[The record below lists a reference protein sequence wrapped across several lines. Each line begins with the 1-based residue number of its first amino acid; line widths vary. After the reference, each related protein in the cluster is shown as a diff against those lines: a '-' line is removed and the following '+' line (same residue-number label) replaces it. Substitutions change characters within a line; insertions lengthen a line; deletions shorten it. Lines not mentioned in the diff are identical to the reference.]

1 MKKEFKIGI
10 AAIVALIILFIG
22 INYLKGI
29 NMFKSESY
37 YHVDYTEV
45 NGLALSSPVYANGF
59 KVGLVRD
66 IQYNF
71 NKPGHITVGIDMDDN
86 IKIPVGSKAE
96 LVTEMLGTVKMNL
109 IMNYGENQT
118 IAPGDTI
125 EGYANNGIMA
135 KAEKDLL
142 PQMEKMM
149 PKLDSIL
156 SSLNKILADPA
167 IGNTL
172 KNAEQITA
180 SLNQTSSHLQRLM
193 SNDIPKL
200 TGNVTAITEDL
211 KVISGN
217 LKGIDYAATFNKIDE
232 TLKNVYALTDKLNK
246 KDNTIGLLL
255 NDPELYNNLN
265 ATSENAASLLKDL
278 QENPK
283 RYVHF
288 SLSERAN
295 KSYIEKV

>member
-1 MKKEFKIGI
+1 MKKEFKIGL
-10 AAIVALIILFIG
+10 AAIASLIILFFG
-22 INYLKGI
+22 INYLKGV
-29 NMFKSESY
+29 NLFKSESY

-66 IQYNF
+66 IQYNY
-71 NKPGHITVGIDMDDN
+71 NRPGHITVGIDMDN
-86 IKIPVGSKAE
+86 NMKIPVGSKAE

-109 IMNYGENQT
+109 ILNYGEET
-118 IAPGDTI
+118 YIAPGDTI

-142 PQMEKMM
+142 PQVEQMM

-156 SSLNKILADPA
+156 SSLNKIFADPA
-167 IGNTL
+167 LGNTL
-172 KNAEQITA
+172 KNAEKITA
-180 SLNQTSSHLQRLM
+180 SLNQTSNHLQKLM

-200 TGNVTAITEDL
+200 TGNVTTITEDL
-211 KVISGN
+211 KVISAN
-217 LKGIDYAATFNKIDE
+217 LKGIDYAGTFNKIDE
-232 TLKNVYALTDKLNK
+232 TLKNVYALTDKLNR

-278 QENPK
+278 QERPK

-288 SLSERAN
+288 SLFGR
-295 KSYIEKV
+295 KDK

>member
-172 KNAEQITA
+172 KNTEQITA

-211 KVISGN
+211 KVISRN
-217 LKGIDYAATFNKIDE
+217 LKGIDYAGTFNKIDE

-288 SLSERAN
+288 SLFGR
-295 KSYIEKV
+295 KSK

>member
-71 NKPGHITVGIDMDDN
+71 NKPGHITVGIEMDDN

-288 SLSERAN
+288 SLFGR
-295 KSYIEKV
+295 KSK

>member
-71 NKPGHITVGIDMDDN
+71 NKPGHITVGIEMDDN

-255 NDPELYNNLN
+255 NDPKLYNNLN

-288 SLSERAN
+288 SLFGR
-295 KSYIEKV
+295 KSK

>member
-71 NKPGHITVGIDMDDN
+71 NKPGHITVGIEMDDN

-180 SLNQTSSHLQRLM
+180 SLNQTSSHLQHLM
-193 SNDIPKL
+193 SNDIPKI

-288 SLSERAN
+288 SLFGR
-295 KSYIEKV
+295 KSK

>member
-71 NKPGHITVGIDMDDN
+71 NKPGHITVGIEMDDN

-180 SLNQTSSHLQRLM
+180 SLNQTSNHLQRLM

-288 SLSERAN
+288 SLFGR
-295 KSYIEKV
+295 KSK

>member
-1 MKKEFKIGI
+1 MKKEFTIGI
-10 AAIVALIILFIG
+10 AAIAALLILFIG

-37 YHVDYTEV
+37 YYVDYTNV
-45 NGLALSSPVYANGF
+45 NGLALSSPVYTNGY

-71 NKPGHITVGIDMDDN
+71 NKPGHIIVGIEMDDN
-86 IKIPVGSKAE
+86 IKIPQGSKAE
-96 LVTEMLGTVKMNL
+96 LITEMLGTVKMNL
-109 IMNYGENQT
+109 IMNYDEENT

-135 KAEKDLL
+135 KAEEELL

-167 IGNTL
+167 LGNTI
-172 KNAEQITA
+172 KNAEKLTA
-180 SLNQTSSHLQRLM
+180 SLSQTSNHLEKLM
-193 SNDIPKL
+193 SNDIPAL
-200 TGNVTAITEDL
+200 TSNVTTITEDL

-217 LKGIDYAATFNKIDE
+217 LKGIDYAETFNKIDQ
-232 TLKNVYALTDKLNK
+232 TLKNVYALTDKLNN

-265 ATSENAASLLKDL
+265 ATSANAASLLKDL
-278 QENPK
+278 QEHPK

-288 SLSERAN
+288 SLFG
-295 KSYIEKV
+295 KKDK

>member
-71 NKPGHITVGIDMDDN
+71 NNPGHITVGIEMDDN
-86 IKIPVGSKAE
+86 IRIPVGSKAE

-109 IMNYGENQT
+109 IMNYGENQF

-180 SLNQTSSHLQRLM
+180 SLNQTSNHLQNLM

-217 LKGIDYAATFNKIDE
+217 LKSIDYAETFNKIDE
-232 TLKNVYALTDKLNK
+232 TLKNVYTLTDKLNK

-288 SLSERAN
+288 SLFGK
-295 KSYIEKV
+295 KSK

>member
-288 SLSERAN
+288 SLFGR
-295 KSYIEKV
+295 KSK

>member
-217 LKGIDYAATFNKIDE
+217 LKGIDYAATFNKIDK

-288 SLSERAN
+288 SLFGR
-295 KSYIEKV
+295 KSK

>member
-1 MKKEFKIGI
+1 MIMKKEFTIGI
-10 AAIVALIILFIG
+10 AAIAALLILFIG

-37 YHVDYTEV
+37 YYVDYTNV
-45 NGLALSSPVYANGF
+45 NGLALSSPVYTNGF

-71 NKPGHITVGIDMDDN
+71 NKPGHIIVGIEMDEN
-86 IKIPVGSKAE
+86 IKIPQGSKAE

-109 IMNYGENQT
+109 IMNYNEEKI

-135 KAEKDLL
+135 KAEEELL

-167 IGNTL
+167 LGNTI
-172 KNAEQITA
+172 KNAEKLTA
-180 SLNQTSSHLQRLM
+180 SLSQTSNHLQKLM
-193 SNDIPKL
+193 SNDIPTL
-200 TGNVTAITEDL
+200 TSNVTMITEDL

-217 LKGIDYAATFNKIDE
+217 LKGIDYAETFNKIDQ
-232 TLKNVYALTDKLNK
+232 TLKNVYALTDKLNN

-265 ATSENAASLLKDL
+265 ATSANAASLLKDL
-278 QENPK
+278 QEHPK

-288 SLSERAN
+288 SLFG
-295 KSYIEKV
+295 KKDK

>member
-10 AAIVALIILFIG
+10 AAIAALIILFVG

-37 YHVDYTEV
+37 YYVDYTHV

-71 NKPGHITVGIDMDDN
+71 NKPGHITVGIEMDEN
-86 IKIPVGSKAE
+86 IKIPTGSKAE

-109 IMNYGENQT
+109 IMNYGENT
-118 IAPGDTI
+118 VVAPGDTI
-125 EGYANNGIMA
+125 IGYANNGIMA
-135 KAEKDLL
+135 KAEEELL

-167 IGNTL
+167 LGNTI
-172 KNAEQITA
+172 KNAEKITA
-180 SLNQTSSHLQRLM
+180 SLNQTSNHLEKIMR
-193 SNDIPKL
+193 NDIPTL
-200 TGNVTAITEDL
+200 TNNVTTITEDL

-217 LKGIDYAATFNKIDE
+217 LKGIDYAGTFNKIDE
-232 TLKNVYALTDKLNK
+232 TLKNVYALTDKLNN

-265 ATSENAASLLKDL
+265 ATSANAASLLKDL

-288 SLSERAN
+288 SLFGR
-295 KSYIEKV
+295 KGK

>member
-135 KAEKDLL
+135 KAEKNLL

-180 SLNQTSSHLQRLM
+180 SLNQTSNHLQRLM

-288 SLSERAN
+288 SLFGR
-295 KSYIEKV
+295 KSK

>member
-1 MKKEFKIGI
+1 MIMKKEFTIGI
-10 AAIVALIILFIG
+10 AAIAALLILFIG

-37 YHVDYTEV
+37 YYVDYTNV
-45 NGLALSSPVYANGF
+45 NGLALSSPVYTNGF

-66 IQYNF
+66 IQYNL
-71 NKPGHITVGIDMDDN
+71 NKPGHIIVGIEMDEN
-86 IKIPVGSKAE
+86 IKIPQGSKAE
-96 LVTEMLGTVKMNL
+96 LITEMLGTVKMNL
-109 IMNYGENQT
+109 IMNYDEEKT

-135 KAEKDLL
+135 KAEEELL

-167 IGNTL
+167 LGNTI
-172 KNAEQITA
+172 KNAEKLTA
-180 SLNQTSSHLQRLM
+180 SLSQTSNHLEKLM
-193 SNDIPKL
+193 SNDIPTL
-200 TGNVTAITEDL
+200 TSNVTMITEDL

-217 LKGIDYAATFNKIDE
+217 LKGIDYAETFNKIDQ
-232 TLKNVYALTDKLNK
+232 TLKNVYALTDKLNN

-265 ATSENAASLLKDL
+265 ATSANAASLLKDL
-278 QENPK
+278 QKHPK

-288 SLSERAN
+288 SLFG
-295 KSYIEKV
+295 KKDK

>member
-1 MKKEFKIGI
+1 
-10 AAIVALIILFIG
+10 
-22 INYLKGI
+22 
-29 NMFKSESY
+29 
-37 YHVDYTEV
+37 
-45 NGLALSSPVYANGF
+45 
-59 KVGLVRD
+59 
-66 IQYNF
+66 
-71 NKPGHITVGIDMDDN
+71 MDDN

-180 SLNQTSSHLQRLM
+180 SLNQTSNHLQRLM

-288 SLSERAN
+288 SLFGR
-295 KSYIEKV
+295 KSK

>member
-180 SLNQTSSHLQRLM
+180 SLNQTSNHLQRLM

-288 SLSERAN
+288 SLFGR
-295 KSYIEKV
+295 KSK

>member
-1 MKKEFKIGI
+1 MIMKKEFTIGI
-10 AAIVALIILFIG
+10 AAIAALLILFIG

-37 YHVDYTEV
+37 YYVDYTNV
-45 NGLALSSPVYANGF
+45 NGLALSSPVYTNGF

-71 NKPGHITVGIDMDDN
+71 NKPGHIIVGIEMDDN
-86 IKIPVGSKAE
+86 IKIPQGSKAE
-96 LVTEMLGTVKMNL
+96 LITEMLGTVKMNL
-109 IMNYGENQT
+109 IMNYDEENT

-135 KAEKDLL
+135 KAEEELL

-167 IGNTL
+167 LGNTI
-172 KNAEQITA
+172 KNAEKLTA
-180 SLNQTSSHLQRLM
+180 SLSQTSNHLEKLM
-193 SNDIPKL
+193 SNDIPAL
-200 TGNVTAITEDL
+200 TSNVTTITEDL

-217 LKGIDYAATFNKIDE
+217 LKGIDYAETFNKIDQ
-232 TLKNVYALTDKLNK
+232 TLKNVYALTDKLNN

-265 ATSENAASLLKDL
+265 ATSANAASLLKDL
-278 QENPK
+278 QEHPK

-288 SLSERAN
+288 SLFG
-295 KSYIEKV
+295 KKDK

>member
-1 MKKEFKIGI
+1 MKKEFKIGL
-10 AAIVALIILFIG
+10 AAIASLIILFFG

-29 NMFKSESY
+29 NLFKSESY

-66 IQYNF
+66 IQYNY
-71 NKPGHITVGIDMDDN
+71 NKPGHITVGIDMDN
-86 IKIPVGSKAE
+86 NMKIPVGSKAE

-109 IMNYGENQT
+109 ILNYGEGT
-118 IAPGDTI
+118 YIAPGDTI

-142 PQMEKMM
+142 PQVEQMM

-156 SSLNKILADPA
+156 SSLNKLLADPA
-167 IGNTL
+167 LGNTL
-172 KNAEQITA
+172 KNAEKITA
-180 SLNQTSSHLQRLM
+180 SLNQTSNHLQKLM

-200 TGNVTAITEDL
+200 TGNVTTITEDL
-211 KVISGN
+211 KVISAN
-217 LKGIDYAATFNKIDE
+217 LKGIDYAGTFNKIGE
-232 TLKNVYALTDKLNK
+232 TLKNVYALTDKLNR

-278 QENPK
+278 QERPK

-288 SLSERAN
+288 SLFGR
-295 KSYIEKV
+295 KDK

>member
-86 IKIPVGSKAE
+86 IKIPVVSKAE
-96 LVTEMLGTVKMNL
+96 LVTEMIGTVKMNL

-156 SSLNKILADPA
+156 SSL
-167 IGNTL
+167 TV
-172 KNAEQITA
+172 
-180 SLNQTSSHLQRLM
+180 
-193 SNDIPKL
+193 
-200 TGNVTAITEDL
+200 VTTPR
-211 KVISGN
+211 
-217 LKGIDYAATFNKIDE
+217 
-232 TLKNVYALTDKLNK
+232 
-246 KDNTIGLLL
+246 GL
-255 NDPELYNNLN
+255 Y
-265 ATSENAASLLKDL
+265 
-278 QENPK
+278 K
-283 RYVHF
+283 R
-288 SLSERAN
+288 
-295 KSYIEKV
+295 

>member
-71 NKPGHITVGIDMDDN
+71 NKPGHITVGIEMDDN

-211 KVISGN
+211 KVISRN
-217 LKGIDYAATFNKIDE
+217 LKGIDYAGTFNKIDE

-255 NDPELYNNLN
+255 NNPELYNNLN

-288 SLSERAN
+288 SLFGR
-295 KSYIEKV
+295 KSK

>member
-71 NKPGHITVGIDMDDN
+71 NNPGHITVGIEMDDN
-86 IKIPVGSKAE
+86 IRIPVGSKAE

-109 IMNYGENQT
+109 IMNYGENQF

-156 SSLNKILADPA
+156 SSLNNILADPA

-180 SLNQTSSHLQRLM
+180 SLNQTSSHLQNLM

-217 LKGIDYAATFNKIDE
+217 LKTIDYAETFNKIDE
-232 TLKNVYALTDKLNK
+232 TLKNVYTLTDKLNK

-288 SLSERAN
+288 SLFGK
-295 KSYIEKV
+295 KSK

>member
-1 MKKEFKIGI
+1 MIMKKEFTIGI
-10 AAIVALIILFIG
+10 AAIAALLILFIG

-37 YHVDYTEV
+37 YYVDYTNV
-45 NGLALSSPVYANGF
+45 NGLALSSPVYTNGF

-71 NKPGHITVGIDMDDN
+71 NKPGHIIVGIEMDEN
-86 IKIPVGSKAE
+86 IKIPQGSKAE

-109 IMNYGENQT
+109 IMNYNEEKI

-125 EGYANNGIMA
+125 EGYANNGIMV
-135 KAEKDLL
+135 KAEEELL

-167 IGNTL
+167 LGNTI
-172 KNAEQITA
+172 KNAEKLTA
-180 SLNQTSSHLQRLM
+180 SLSQTSNHLEKLM
-193 SNDIPKL
+193 SNDIPAL
-200 TGNVTAITEDL
+200 TSNVTMITEDL

-217 LKGIDYAATFNKIDE
+217 LKDIDYAETFNKIDQ
-232 TLKNVYALTDKLNK
+232 TLKNVYALTDKLNN

-265 ATSENAASLLKDL
+265 ATSANAASLLKDL
-278 QENPK
+278 QEHPK

-288 SLSERAN
+288 SLFG
-295 KSYIEKV
+295 KKDK

>member
-1 MKKEFKIGI
+1 MRKEFKIGLAGI
-10 AAIVALIILFIG
+10 AALLILFFG

-29 NMFKSESY
+29 NMFKPESY
-37 YHVDYTEV
+37 YYVDYTEI
-45 NGLALSSPVYANGF
+45 NGLALSSPVYTNGF
-59 KVGLVRD
+59 KVGIVRD

-71 NKPGHITVGIDMDDN
+71 NKPGHITVGIDMDKE

-96 LVTEMLGTVKMNL
+96 LITEMLGTVKMNI
-109 IMNYGENQT
+109 IMNYNESRLFN
-118 IAPGDTI
+118 PGDTL
-125 EGYANNGIMA
+125 EGYANTGIMG

-142 PQMEKMM
+142 PQVERMM

-156 SSLNKILADPA
+156 ASLNTLLSDPA
-167 IGNTL
+167 LGNTL
-172 KNAEQITA
+172 KNAEKITA
-180 SLNQTSSHLQRLM
+180 SLSQTSNHLEAMM

-200 TGNVTAITEDL
+200 TSNVTAITEDL

-217 LKGIDYAATFNKIDE
+217 LKNIDYEGTVSKIDS
-232 TLKNVYALTDKLNK
+232 TLKNVYALTDKLSR

-255 NDPELYNNLN
+255 NDPALYNNLN
-265 ATSENAASLLKDL
+265 ATSANAASLLKDL

-288 SLSERAN
+288 SLFGK
-295 KSYIEKV
+295 KSK

>member
-1 MKKEFKIGI
+1 MIMKKEFTIGI
-10 AAIVALIILFIG
+10 AAIAALLILFIG

-37 YHVDYTEV
+37 YYVDYTNV
-45 NGLALSSPVYANGF
+45 NGLALSSPVYTNGF

-71 NKPGHITVGIDMDDN
+71 NKPGHIIVGIEMDEN
-86 IKIPVGSKAE
+86 IKIPQGSKAE

-109 IMNYGENQT
+109 IMNYNEEKI

-135 KAEKDLL
+135 KAEEELL

-167 IGNTL
+167 LGNTI
-172 KNAEQITA
+172 KNAEKLTA
-180 SLNQTSSHLQRLM
+180 SLSQTSNHLEKLM
-193 SNDIPKL
+193 SNDIPAL
-200 TGNVTAITEDL
+200 TSNVTMITEDL

-217 LKGIDYAATFNKIDE
+217 LKDIDYAETFNKIDQ
-232 TLKNVYALTDKLNK
+232 TLKNVYALTDKLNN

-265 ATSENAASLLKDL
+265 ATSANAASLLKDL
-278 QENPK
+278 QEHPK

-288 SLSERAN
+288 SLFG
-295 KSYIEKV
+295 KKDK

>member
-1 MKKEFKIGI
+1 MIMKKEFTIGI
-10 AAIVALIILFIG
+10 TAIAALLILFIG

-37 YHVDYTEV
+37 YYVDYTNV
-45 NGLALSSPVYANGF
+45 NGLALSSPVYTNGF

-71 NKPGHITVGIDMDDN
+71 NKPGHIIVGIEMDDN
-86 IKIPVGSKAE
+86 IKIPQGSKAE

-109 IMNYGENQT
+109 IMNYNEEKI

-135 KAEKDLL
+135 KAEEELL

-167 IGNTL
+167 LGNTI
-172 KNAEQITA
+172 KNAEKLTA
-180 SLNQTSSHLQRLM
+180 SLSQTSNHLQKLM
-193 SNDIPKL
+193 SNDIPTL
-200 TGNVTAITEDL
+200 TSNVTMITEDL

-217 LKGIDYAATFNKIDE
+217 LKGIDYAETFNKIDQ
-232 TLKNVYALTDKLNK
+232 TLKNVYALTDKLNN

-265 ATSENAASLLKDL
+265 ATSANAASLLKDL
-278 QENPK
+278 QEHPK

-288 SLSERAN
+288 SLFG
-295 KSYIEKV
+295 KKDK

>member
-1 MKKEFKIGI
+1 MRKEFKIGLAGI
-10 AAIVALIILFIG
+10 AALLILFFG

-37 YHVDYTEV
+37 YHVDYTDV

-59 KVGLVRD
+59 KVGIVRD
-66 IQYNF
+66 IQYNL
-71 NKPGHITVGIDMDDN
+71 NKPGHVTVGIDMDDA

-109 IMNYGENQT
+109 IMNYNETRMVN
-118 IAPGDTI
+118 PGDTI
-125 EGYANNGIMA
+125 EGFANTGIMG
-135 KAEKDLL
+135 KAEKEIL
-142 PQMEKMM
+142 PQVEKMM

-156 SSLNKILADPA
+156 TSLNALLSSPA
-167 IGNTL
+167 LGNTL
-172 KNAEQITA
+172 NNVEKITA
-180 SLNQTSSHLQRLM
+180 SLNTTSHHIESIVRT
-193 SNDIPKL
+193 DIPKL
-200 TGNVTAITEDL
+200 TGNVTALTEDL

-217 LKGIDYAATFNKIDE
+217 LKNIDYEETFRKIDN
-232 TLKNVYALTDKLNK
+232 TLNNVYALTEKLTR

-265 ATSENAASLLKDL
+265 ATSANAASLLKDL
-278 QENPK
+278 QDHPK

-288 SLSERAN
+288 SLFGR
-295 KSYIEKV
+295 KDK

>member
-1 MKKEFKIGI
+1 MAIMRKEFTIGTAAI
-10 AAIVALIILFIG
+10 AALVILFVG

-29 NMFKSESY
+29 NMFKAESY
-37 YHVDYTEV
+37 YYVDYTQV

-66 IQYNF
+66 IQYNHD
-71 NKPGHITVGIDMDDN
+71 KSGHITVGIEMDEN

-109 IMNYGENQT
+109 IMNYSESNT
-118 IAPGDTI
+118 VTPGDTI

-135 KAEKDLL
+135 KAEEELL

-156 SSLNKILADPA
+156 SSLNMLLSDPS
-167 IGNTL
+167 IGNTI
-172 KNAEQITA
+172 KNAEKITV
-180 SLNQTSSHLQRLM
+180 SLNQTSNHLEKLM
-193 SNDIPKL
+193 GNDIPKI
-200 TGNVTAITEDL
+200 TSNVATITEDL
-211 KVISGN
+211 KTISGN
-217 LKGIDYAATFNKIDE
+217 LKEIDYYATFQKIDE
-232 TLKNVYALTDKLNK
+232 TLKNVYALTDKLNN

-265 ATSENAASLLKDL
+265 ATSANAASLLKDL
-278 QENPK
+278 QEHPK

-288 SLSERAN
+288 SLFGR
-295 KSYIEKV
+295 KDK

>member
-172 KNAEQITA
+172 KNAEQITV

-288 SLSERAN
+288 SLFGR
-295 KSYIEKV
+295 KSK

>member
-1 MKKEFKIGI
+1 MRKEFKIGI
-10 AAIVALIILFIG
+10 AAIVALIILFFG

-29 NMFKSESY
+29 NLFKSERY
-37 YHVDYTEV
+37 YHVDFTEV
-45 NGLALSSPVYANGF
+45 NGLALSSPVYTNGF

-66 IQYNF
+66 IQYNL
-71 NKPGHITVGIDMDDN
+71 NNPGHITVGIEMDDN

-109 IMNYGENQT
+109 IMNYGESK
-118 IAPGDTI
+118 IIEAGDTI

-142 PQMEKMM
+142 PQVEKMM

-156 SSLNKILADPA
+156 SSLNNLLADPA

-172 KNAEQITA
+172 KNAEKITA
-180 SLNQTSSHLQRLM
+180 SLNQTSNHLQSLM
-193 SNDIPKL
+193 SNDIPQI
-200 TGNVTAITEDL
+200 TGNVSAITEDL

-217 LKGIDYAATFNKIDE
+217 LRNVNYTDMFNKIDE
-232 TLKNVYALTDKLNK
+232 TLANVYVLTDKLNK

-255 NDPELYNNLN
+255 NDTELYNNLN
-265 ATSENAASLLKDL
+265 ATSANAASLLKDL
-278 QENPK
+278 QERPK

-288 SLSERAN
+288 SLFGR
-295 KSYIEKV
+295 KDK

>member
-71 NKPGHITVGIDMDDN
+71 NKPGHITVGIEMDDN

-211 KVISGN
+211 KVISRN
-217 LKGIDYAATFNKIDE
+217 LKGIDYAGTFNKIDE

-288 SLSERAN
+288 SLFGR
-295 KSYIEKV
+295 KSK

>member
-1 MKKEFKIGI
+1 MKKEFTIGI
-10 AAIVALIILFIG
+10 TAIAALLILFIG

-37 YHVDYTEV
+37 YYVDYTNV
-45 NGLALSSPVYANGF
+45 NGLALSSPVYTNGF
-59 KVGLVRD
+59 KAGLVRD

-71 NKPGHITVGIDMDDN
+71 NKPGHIIVGIEMDDN
-86 IKIPVGSKAE
+86 IKIPQGSKAE

-109 IMNYGENQT
+109 IMNYNEEKI

-135 KAEKDLL
+135 KAEEELL

-167 IGNTL
+167 LGNTI
-172 KNAEQITA
+172 KNAEKLTA
-180 SLNQTSSHLQRLM
+180 SLSQTSNHLQKLM
-193 SNDIPKL
+193 SNDIPTL
-200 TGNVTAITEDL
+200 TSNVTMITEDL

-217 LKGIDYAATFNKIDE
+217 LKGIDYAETFNKIDQ
-232 TLKNVYALTDKLNK
+232 TLKNVYALTDKLNN

-265 ATSENAASLLKDL
+265 ATSANAASLLKDL
-278 QENPK
+278 QEHPK

-288 SLSERAN
+288 SLFG
-295 KSYIEKV
+295 KKDK